1 MANPRNPS
9 QRSPHSSSL
18 AILTMS
24 VALALLAGT
33 IGPLHAHNAVVHR
46 DMTDRAYEIMLA
58 LSSGQLETGGDPGI
72 AELTAASKVAVRR
85 FDALPAGLP
94 PPRDSRCIDPDTI
107 QKIGT
112 NTPNWSAPADFK
124 QMLMGTVPYPIA
136 LTYITGKDC
145 GVDQTWKPGA
155 FFDTINGGPQSPE
168 RVDHTGAV
176 LGFWAHQPD
185 DEEDDWH
192 IFVRP
197 TNLGGL
203 SVVKSYIEGALGV
216 AGGTVWVT
224 ARCALSCAE
233 SVFTLGLAGDC
244 KSCVDKAIQEAKD
257 AVHEGVTT
265 IDGLVPGFGDHTS
278 LDMYTGMGH
287 HLDVAGAAGFEPW
300 KLNGTSYDDR
310 PGLLIEN
317 AGPSGSPDLLEKVTM
332 VVADELGLTVHYDP
346 SHGPKLYE
354 IAGEGDFHPDSKHR
368 NDKDWQW
375 LSFPHT
381 PFTPLD
387 NLAFHGWKQFRDAP
401 RANVP
406 ALGWPLHAFGD
417 AIVPMHVAGTFGW
430 GHRPYEDA
438 FANRLDGLL
447 KTDDRDGA
455 RTQALAIATR
465 AVAWRRII
473 LDWRALH
480 PERGNDIP
488 IRDLIT
494 RLAERTWKTVKGPT
508 MYVWPFNPAMSSA
521 YVIPGP
527 TREAS
532 ILFYEKAGSD
542 AVNGDLLEEGIAAEL
557 AFLVSAAEVAP

>member
-1 MANPRNPS
+1 MTNPAILS
-9 QRSPHSSSL
+9 LRSPRSPCL
-18 AILTMS
+18 AILTTF
-24 VALALLAGT
+24 ALLSGT
-33 IGPLHAHNAVVHR
+33 TSQLHAHNPVVHR

-58 LSSGQLETGGDPGI
+58 LAHDRLETAGDPGL
-72 AELTAASKVAVRR
+72 AELATASQAAIQRFAV
-85 FDALPAGLP
+85 LPAGLP
-94 PPRDSRCIDPDTI
+94 PPKESRCINPDTI

-112 NTPNWSAPADFK
+112 NTPNWNAPAEFK
-124 QMLMGTVPYPIA
+124 LMPLGTVPYPIS
-136 LTYITGKDC
+136 LTYITGSDC
-145 GVDQTWKPGA
+145 GVDETWRPGA
-155 FFDTINGGPQSPE
+155 FFDTINGGPNSLGG
-168 RVDHTGAV
+168 VDRTGAV

-224 ARCALSCAE
+224 VRCALDCAA
-233 SVFTLGLAGDC
+233 STVTLGLVGDC
-244 KSCVDKAIQEAKD
+244 KRCIDKAIAEAKD
-257 AVHEGVTT
+257 AVHEGLTT
-265 IDGLVPGFGDHTS
+265 IDGLIPGFGDHTS

-287 HLDVAGAAGFEPW
+287 HLNVAEASTIEPW
-300 KLNGTSYDDR
+300 KLNGTRYDDL

-317 AGPSGSPDLLEKVTM
+317 AGPTGSPDALETLTT

-354 IAGEGDFHPDSKHR
+354 VAAENDFHPDSKHR
-368 NDKDWQW
+368 DEEDWEW

-387 NLAFHGWKQFRDAP
+387 NLAFHGWKEFRNAP
-401 RANVP
+401 QANVP

-417 AIVPMHVAGTFGW
+417 AIVPMHVVGTFGW

-438 FANRLDGLL
+438 FANRLGDFL
-447 KTDDRDGA
+447 KVDDPEGA
-455 RTQALAIATR
+455 QAQALDIARR
-465 AVAWRRII
+465 AVSWRRAI
-473 LDWRALH
+473 LDWRAQH

-488 IRDLIT
+488 VRDLIT
-494 RLAERTWKTVKGPT
+494 QLARRTLQRVEGPA
-508 MYVWPFNPAMSSA
+508 MLVWPFNPAMSPA
-521 YVIPGP
+521 YVVPGP

-532 ILFYEKAGSD
+532 ILFYENATGSD
-542 AVNGDLLEEGIAAEL
+542 AVNRDLLEEGIAAEL
-557 AFLVSAAEVAP
+557 AFLVSAAEVVR

>member
-1 MANPRNPS
+1 MTNPEAL
-9 QRSPHSSSL
+9 SSRTL
-18 AILTMS
+18 RTLTIS
-24 VALALLAGT
+24 AVLALLFST
-33 IGPLHAHNAVVHR
+33 PHPLHAHNAVVHR

-58 LSSGQLETGGDPGI
+58 LAGGQLEAAADPGLT
-72 AELTAASKVAVRR
+72 ELATASRTAIRR
-85 FDALPAGLP
+85 FGALPAGLP
-94 PPRDSRCIDPDTI
+94 RPKDSRCIDPDTI
-107 QKIGT
+107 KKIGT
-112 NTPNWSAPADFK
+112 NTPNWNAPADFK
-124 QMLMGTVPYPIA
+124 QMLLATVPFA
-136 LTYITGKDC
+136 VSLTYITGSDC
-145 GVDQTWKPGA
+145 GVDETWKPGA
-155 FFDTINGGPQSPE
+155 FFDTVNGGPQAPGG
-168 RVDHTGAV
+168 VDHTGAV

-192 IFVRP
+192 VFVRP

-203 SVVKSYIEGALGV
+203 STVKSYIEGALGV

-224 ARCALSCAE
+224 VRCALSCAA
-233 SVFTLGLAGDC
+233 SAVTGGLVGDC
-244 KSCVDKAIQEAKD
+244 KNCIDHAIQEAKD

-287 HLDVAGAAGFEPW
+287 HLNVAGASGAEPW

-317 AGPSGSPDLLEKVTM
+317 AGPTGSPDTLEIVAT

-346 SHGPKLYE
+346 SRGPKLYE
-354 IAGEGDFHPDSKHR
+354 IAGVNDFHPDSKHR
-368 NDKDWQW
+368 DEEDWEW

-387 NLAFHGWKQFRDAP
+387 NLAFHGWKEFRDAP
-401 RANVP
+401 KANVP
-406 ALGWPLHAFGD
+406 SLGWPLHAFGD

-438 FANRLDGLL
+438 FANHLDSLL
-447 KTDDRDGA
+447 NVDDREAA
-455 RTQALAIATR
+455 RTQARAIAMR

-473 LDWRALH
+473 LDWRTRH

-488 IRDLIT
+488 VRDLIT
-494 RLAERTWKTVKGPT
+494 QLAERTWRKVDGPARF
-508 MYVWPFNPAMSSA
+508 VWPFNPAMSSA
-521 YVIPGP
+521 YAIPGP
-527 TREAS
+527 TREAA
-532 ILFYEKAGSD
+532 ILYYEKTGSD

-557 AFLVSAAEVAP
+557 AFLVSAAEVVP